1 MGNTLNRAGNT
12 LAIPIRLGGTV
23 VTTTADLFVT
33 LKTMGKEGC
42 EITADTA
49 KRVKDVLL
57 GAWNHGK
64 WYHKAM
70 NIPLSPII
78 AGGTALEGA
87 VRATVQPM
95 VNGVVNTWNT
105 GKNTVKNARKSTF
118 GRIFSKKP
126 LSDFSYN
133 HLETRG
139 LKLNNWF
146 EKLQFKKGKSG
157 ESKKT
162 KEITKEVNM
171 GENKS
176 DYGEKKLLGS
186 KKQEVTQQKIVK
198 MESEDVNKWGEN
210 NLKKKDEEIAELKKK
225 LEEAKKANKGET
237 KEIKLDNKKVEN
249 KGENKGE
256 KDKNKKENNE
266 IKLNSKEKGEEM
278 KLAA

>member
-1 MGNTLNRAGNT
+1 MFKSKVNVMGNTINRAGNT
-12 LAIPIRLGGTV
+12 LAMPIRLGGTT
-23 VTTTADLFVT
+23 VTTAADLFIT

-49 KRVKDVLL
+49 KRVKDILL

-87 VRATVQPM
+87 VRATVQPI

-105 GKNTVKNARKSTF
+105 GKNTIKNARKGTF

-162 KEITKEVNM
+162 KEIKKEVNM
-171 GENKS
+171 GGKEVDKEV
-176 DYGEKKLLGS
+176 DKKVEKKTTE
-186 KKQEVTQQKIVK
+186 KT
-198 MESEDVNKWGEN
+198 D
-210 NLKKKDEEIAELKKK
+210 
-225 LEEAKKANKGET
+225 
-237 KEIKLDNKKVEN
+237 KKVEN
-249 KGENKGE
+249 KGDKENKKQE
-256 KDKNKKENNE
+256 K
-266 IKLNSKEKGEEM
+266 
-278 KLAA
+278 